1 MKPLIILQIL
11 EKNKKSGIGA
21 EDDVMYLGDPENDN
35 LAFRKAGIPM
45 RIYSDARLDP
55 KLDCSYF
62 MDQEQLSSFKRL
74 RNNEYLLN
82 KELLRD
88 ETSVMSKPARELGNN
103 KSIEFIRISCI

>member
-21 EDDVMYLGDPENDN
+21 EDDVMYLGDSENDN
-35 LAFRKAGIPM
+35 LAFRKAGISM
-45 RIYSDARLDP
+45 GIYSDARLDP

-88 ETSVMSKPARELGNN
+88 ETKCNEQAC
-103 KSIEFIRISCI
+103 KRIGK